1 MDIQKACGCYHIPPS
16 LLEVYRRVYGPG
28 ALDHWSDQDLE
39 RLSLMM
45 TLQDIGFTLDE
56 VEAYMG
62 QLTRDCGCQACL
74 SMLERRRAAV
84 LEQIHFEEKQLARLD
99 YLRHKLQC
107 QLVQDH
113 PRR

>member
-1 MDIQKACGCYHIPPS
+1 MPTGGF
-16 LLEVYRRVYGPG
+16 YGPG

-107 QLVQDH
+107 QLAQDH